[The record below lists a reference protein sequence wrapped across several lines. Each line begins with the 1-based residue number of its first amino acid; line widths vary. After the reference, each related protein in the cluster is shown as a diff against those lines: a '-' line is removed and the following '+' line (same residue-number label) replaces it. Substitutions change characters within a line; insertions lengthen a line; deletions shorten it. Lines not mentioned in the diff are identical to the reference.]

1 MGSTAWWHPGCP
13 LLGGGK
19 AAFVNGNSPPCPCL
33 GLLSLLLFRSARGR
47 QALARPRR
55 EEQGEATGEGGE
67 LGQLL
72 CRQKTPIPAKV
83 SASPEI
89 AGSSGDGAQP
99 GVIELSGIGDR
110 LHMSVDKSRIT
121 VAKLPRPRQ
130 ARLGTLGTDR
140 GGPLHLFSLGRGRE
154 IDSHPPSP
162 QEGKFHGKRLKS
174 LFLGFVVCFFFF
186 YRRGFRAE
194 CFCFSVCSRG
204 KNASE
209 PQDVSV
215 GGLILSQ
222 ITSFGMKERGSSVT
236 ICVPR

>member
-1 MGSTAWWHPGCP
+1 MRSSEESRRQPRNTVCSLQWLCFLCTEGEEKVGSTAWWHPGCP

-47 QALARPRR
+47 QALARPWR

-140 GGPLHLFSLGRGRE
+140 GGPPHLFSVGWGRE
-154 IDSHPPSP
+154 IDSHPHPP
-162 QEGKFHGKRLKS
+162 
-174 LFLGFVVCFFFF
+174 
-186 YRRGFRAE
+186 RRESFM
-194 CFCFSVCSRG
+194 VRG
-204 KNASE
+204 
-209 PQDVSV
+209 
-215 GGLILSQ
+215 
-222 ITSFGMKERGSSVT
+222 
-236 ICVPR
+236 